1 MKSNGDVA
9 LRVLGLILGLAA
21 ATSLVLSSRIPPG
34 TGTLGADVILASAPT
49 GELGVSPIGPFLS
62 ATNLSPS
69 DHDVPAGDL
78 QVTNQTG
85 VALDVQ
91 VRGVPSTADMDALL
105 HVRIVAGDAPV
116 FDGIAAPKRPTGV
129 HDMMRNF
136 WAAALG
142 LAVAGAPFLAATCR
156 RNAETRRHAD
166 LHDPG
171 RRAAELRRAPRDAP
185 SRRCIRPRRST
196 AC

>member
-1 MKSNGDVA
+1 MKSKGDTV

-21 ATSLVLSSRIPPG
+21 AASLVLSSRIPPG
-34 TGTLGADVILASAPT
+34 TGTLGADVILASSPT

-69 DHDVPAGDL
+69 DRDVPAGDL
-78 QVTNQTG
+78 EVTNQTG

-116 FDGIAAPKRPTGV
+116 FDGMLSEFRDWSSDTFTLASGDTGDVHVTTWLDPQDGQSWSGRIATVDLEFRSSAAE
-129 HDMMRNF
+129 
-136 WAAALG
+136 AAA
-142 LAVAGAPFLAATCR
+142 
-156 RNAETRRHAD
+156 
-166 LHDPG
+166 
-171 RRAAELRRAPRDAP
+171 
-185 SRRCIRPRRST
+185 
-196 AC
+196 